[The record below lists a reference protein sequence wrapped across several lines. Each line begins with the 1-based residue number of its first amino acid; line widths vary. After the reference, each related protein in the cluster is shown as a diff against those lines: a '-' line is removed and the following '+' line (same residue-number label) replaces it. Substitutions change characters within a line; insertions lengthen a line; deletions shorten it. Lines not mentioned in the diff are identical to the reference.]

1 MEFRGLRKTII
12 LSFLTFCCL
21 VHHLCGDIEKTNNAT
36 NPIIVEDQVHV
47 GVILDMGS
55 REGKII
61 HSCISVAL
69 SDFYYLH
76 NNYSTRVV
84 LYNKDSKGKPLPA
97 LSAALDFFE
106 NIKVEAII
114 GAQTSVEAN
123 LLAELGEVA
132 KLPIMSLSAPLT
144 DNKYPFF
151 IEIMRAD
158 EVAEVKGISA
168 LIEVFKWRDVVLLYE
183 NKEYERDFI
192 PSWVNSFQE
201 ITHASVACKSFNIAS
216 SSSNE
221 EIIEDLQM
229 LMKLKIKV
237 FVVHVSHF
245 LAPRLFLSANKL
257 GMMSEGYAWIM
268 TSTSMNFLHSM
279 DLSVIES
286 MQGVLGFRSS
296 IPASMSLHSL
306 TSRLRR
312 KFYQEDPNMEAI
324 WELSVDEICTYD
336 ATWALAEAVERARL
350 KNSTTRS
357 SKGVVLLG
365 EILQSRFKGL
375 SGEIQYLNGKLISSE
390 TFEIVNVIGKGEIKR
405 IGLWP
410 CKEGEK
416 TRKESPQQQLLHNRR
431 KFASTIDLERIIW
444 PGGSK
449 RELSTNETLKLRIGV
464 PVRLGFKELVC
475 VDHNL
480 ETNTTHVTGF
490 SIEVFKAAVEAL
502 PYEVQYEF
510 IPYEDGNGN
519 PAGTYNDLVYQVY
532 LKKFDAVVGD
542 ITITWNRSQYVDFT
556 VPYTELGVG
565 MLVPK
570 NDKGNMWIFFKPLS
584 RNLWITTAA
593 FFILTGIVVWVVEHP
608 TNTEFQGTPGKQIGT
623 VLWFS
628 FSTLV
633 FAYTEKL
640 STNLARFVVIIW
652 VFVVLILTSTYTANL
667 SSMMTVKQ
675 IELNSRGN
683 NIGYQSGSLGVIV
696 NLNFKGAK
704 PYRSAEEYFHALSK
718 GSKHGGVSGIIDE
731 VPYIKIFLAKYSAD
745 YAMINPQ
752 SITNGFAFVF
762 PKGSKLVH
770 DVSRQIE
777 FLRQEK
783 KLIEME
789 KAWFHEKTTLMYD
802 EDISKGNPNTIELY
816 DFRGLFLIS
825 GASLAIAL
833 FLFVV
838 LSLRF
843 RNLIRGLMQRLRI
856 FLSVGNTHM
865 PPVPMQLV
873 VQLSINP

>member
-556 VPYTELGVG
+556 VPYTEL
-565 MLVPK
+565 
-570 NDKGNMWIFFKPLS
+570 
-584 RNLWITTAA
+584 
-593 FFILTGIVVWVVEHP
+593 VEHP